1 MKRFY
6 IMESTKANKNGH
18 VSHLFVLKAD
28 GVLYEISPLTGKEFR
43 HQDYHTLKDMEYWGW
58 KIVKPEDAQFV
69 GACYFPFFDYI
80 KDNFMD
86 AIAQ

>member
-28 GVLYEISPLTGKEFR
+28 GVLYEISL
-43 HQDYHTLKDMEYWGW
+43 
-58 KIVKPEDAQFV
+58 
-69 GACYFPFFDYI
+69 
-80 KDNFMD
+80 
-86 AIAQ
+86 